1 MQNEELITKATQ
13 VIQRQDGSEVRI
25 IAQKCF
31 GAGLHESTDVMV
43 HRRTDASS
51 QWQLCNNRPHPKWRS
66 MSVAEY
72 DKNGRSEALQ
82 AVSAGEILRVLNLLG
97 KPMISVQ

>member
-43 HRRTDASS
+43 HCRTDALS
-51 QWQLCNNRPHPKWRS
+51 QWQLCSNRPHHNWRS

-97 KPMISVQ
+97 KPMSSVQ